1 MSDDPLR
8 QKIRATVL
16 DESAEDLYEHAP
28 CGYLSTLPD
37 GTIARVNQT
46 LVEWTGYTRE
56 FLMAGT
62 RIQSL
67 LTIGSR
73 IYWETHFAPLLQ
85 MQGSA
90 SQIAFEL
97 VGADR
102 RSIPILA
109 NATQRRG
116 EDGTPLFT
124 RITVFDATD
133 RRRYERELL
142 VARRRAEQVACDK
155 AELLSMLSHDI
166 RNPLNALM
174 GVVHLL
180 ERSDLNDEQRR
191 RVKVIRNSSDNML
204 TLLNRVLEMSR
215 AESTGFALTESAF
228 EVEPLVR
235 EAVAPFAA
243 KAEEKGLRLDVALDD
258 EVPASLI
265 GDPVALRQ
273 VLTNLVGN
281 AVKFTEQGAIEV
293 SVRLLE
299 AATDAASLK
308 FTIRDSGIGIP
319 ADKVERIF
327 EEYTQGSVETA
338 LRFGGSGLGLAIA
351 RKLLALYG
359 SSMQVESTPG
369 EGSTFSFVL
378 RLTAP
383 PQPPPP
389 APAR

>member
-1 MSDDPLR
+1 MSDEPLR
-8 QKIRATVL
+8 QRIQATVL

-46 LVEWTGYTRE
+46 LLDWTGYTRE

-62 RIQSL
+62 RMQSL

-73 IYWETHFAPLLQ
+73 IYWETHFAPLLR
-85 MQGSA
+85 MQGAA

-102 RSIPILA
+102 RTIPILA

-116 EDGTPLFT
+116 DDGAPLFT
-124 RITVFDATD
+124 RITILDATD

-142 VARRRAEQVACDK
+142 VARRRAEQVARDK

-180 ERSDLNDEQRR
+180 ERSALDDEQRR
-191 RVKVIRNSSDNML
+191 RLKVIRNSSDNML

-215 AESTGFALTESAF
+215 AEASGFALTESAF
-228 EVEPLVR
+228 DVGALVHDALEPFSAR
-235 EAVAPFAA
+235 
-243 KAEEKGLRLDVALDD
+243 AEEKGLSLVSSVEQDV
-258 EVPASLI
+258 PKSLI

-281 AVKFTEQGAIEV
+281 AVKFTERGSVEV

-299 AATDAASLK
+299 AATDAASLS
-308 FTIRDSGIGIP
+308 FAVRDSGIGIP

-369 EGSTFSFVL
+369 QGATFSFVL

-383 PQPPPP
+383 APLPP
-389 APAR
+389 AP

>member
-1 MSDDPLR
+1 MLE
-8 QKIRATVL
+8 
-16 DESAEDLYEHAP
+16 ESAEELYEHAP
-28 CGYLSTLPD
+28 CGYLSTIPD
-37 GTIARVNQT
+37 GTIVRVNQT
-46 LVEWTGYTRE
+46 LIDWTGYTRE
-56 FLMAGT
+56 FLLSGT
-62 RIQSL
+62 RLQSL
-67 LTIGSR
+67 FTIGSR

-85 MQGSA
+85 MQGA
-90 SQIAFEL
+90 AREVAFEL
-97 VGADR
+97 VGADSR
-102 RSIPILA
+102 AIPVLV
-109 NATQRRG
+109 NAAQKRDDAG
-116 EDGTPLFT
+116 MPLFT
-124 RITVFDATD
+124 RITLFDATD

-142 VARRRAEQVACDK
+142 IARRRAEQVARDK

-180 ERSDLNDEQRR
+180 ERSALDDEQRR
-191 RVKVIRNSSDNML
+191 RLKVIRNSSDNML

-228 EVEPLVR
+228 DVASLVHESLATFSAR
-235 EAVAPFAA
+235 
-243 KAEEKGLRLDVALDD
+243 AEEKGLHLEISIGQDV
-258 EVPASLI
+258 PKSLV

-281 AVKFTEQGAIEV
+281 AVKFTDQGSVEV

-299 AATDAASLK
+299 AATDAASLE
-308 FTIRDSGIGIP
+308 FAVRDSGIGIP

-369 EGSTFSFVL
+369 AGSVFSFVL
-378 RLTAP
+378 RLTVP
-383 PQPPPP
+383 KPPPH
-389 APAR
+389 AP